1 MFKHSLISTSDLNT
15 VEKDGKRFYVVGD
28 KEYLS
33 VTSLLSFISEESI
46 KKWKARVGEKKA
58 AEVIQLATSRGQSL
72 HDICEA
78 YLKNENINY
87 DKMMPQ
93 TRMRFNDMQN
103 ILDEHV
109 NNIKGIEFPLY
120 SDILKLAGRS
130 DCIAEWNG
138 ELAILDFKTSNK
150 FKKESWIENYFLQT
164 TSYALMLDER
174 YGMMPKKI
182 VVLITNGFDPIQVF
196 EKSPMNYVKRLKEVL
211 VTYHPD
217 FK

>member
-15 VEKDGKRFYVVGD
+15 IEKDGKRFYVVGD

-33 VTSLLSFISEESI
+33 VTSLLSFTSEDSI
-46 KKWKARVGEKKA
+46 KKWKAKVGEKKA
-58 AEVIQLATSRGQSL
+58 AEVIQLSTDRGKQL
-72 HDICEA
+72 HDLCES
-78 YLKNENINY
+78 YLKNETIDY
-87 DKMMPQ
+87 SKIMPH
-93 TRMRFNDMQN
+93 TRMRLTDMQKV
-103 ILDEHV
+103 LDENV
-109 NNIKGIEFPLY
+109 NNIRGIEFPLY

-130 DCIAEWNG
+130 DCIADWNG

-174 YGMMPKKI
+174 YNMMPKKI
-182 VVLITNGFDPIQVF
+182 VVLITNGFDPIQIFVKTPL
-196 EKSPMNYVKRLKEVL
+196 EYVNKLKEIL
-211 VTYHPD
+211 VTYHPE